1 MLPPTGDH
9 LVVVMTNRLGPGG
22 QQGLRWRRL
31 GRGGTPGGPQG
42 DDVDVDT
49 ERTRFVDNPFHPG
62 AAAGQLLPPAALTGT
77 DHDLGD
83 LIPPGEAGDGPG
95 RVIVLQLV
103 PAGADVRGQLLEPG
117 DGLVV
122 IGTGSRGRVAG
133 GDVDDVEFSLE
144 PGRHPGGSPEQPLG
158 GGYRGGGH

>member
-1 MLPPTGDH
+1 
-9 LVVVMTNRLGPGG
+9 
-22 QQGLRWRRL
+22 
-31 GRGGTPGGPQG
+31 
-42 DDVDVDT
+42 VDVDT
-49 ERTRFVDNPFHPG
+49 ERTGFIDDPFHPG

-95 RVIVLQLV
+95 GVVVLQLV
-103 PAGADVRGQLLEPG
+103 PAGADVRGQLLELG

-122 IGTGSRGRVAG
+122 LRPGGVPG

-144 PGRHPGGSPEQPLG
+144 P
-158 GGYRGGGH
+158 